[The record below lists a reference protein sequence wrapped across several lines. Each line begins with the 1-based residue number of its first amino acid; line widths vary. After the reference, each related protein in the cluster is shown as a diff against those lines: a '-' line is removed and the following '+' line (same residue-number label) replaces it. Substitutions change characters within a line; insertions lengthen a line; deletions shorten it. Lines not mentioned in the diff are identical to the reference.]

1 MVSHDQE
8 EAFSMADDVVIF
20 HRGAPL
26 AQGAPDALAADPGSP
41 FVMDFVHEANRLAST
56 SLLPQQMG
64 VGSRHPFVLVA
75 PRDVSARAVPPP
87 GGAPSALATVV
98 DASFAGNVR
107 KYVLRLADGSEVRA
121 HVPTRGDDGATT
133 DGGGVLL
140 AVGGRAHVWAAPDAF
155 MGYGDGD
162 LDP

>member
-1 MVSHDQE
+1 
-8 EAFSMADDVVIF
+8 MADDVIIF

-26 AQGAPDALAADPGSP
+26 AQGAPADLAADPGTP
-41 FVMDFVHEANRLAST
+41 FVMDFVHEANRLAAT
-56 SLLPQQMG
+56 SLLPSAMG
-64 VGSRHPFVLVA
+64 LDTHHPAVLVS
-75 PRDVSARAVPPP
+75 PRDVCARAVPPP
-87 GGAPSALATVV
+87 HNAPSALATVV

-133 DGGGVLL
+133 DGGGALL
-140 AVGGRAHVWAAPDAF
+140 AVGGRAHVWAPVDAF
-155 MGYGDGD
+155 MEYGDGD